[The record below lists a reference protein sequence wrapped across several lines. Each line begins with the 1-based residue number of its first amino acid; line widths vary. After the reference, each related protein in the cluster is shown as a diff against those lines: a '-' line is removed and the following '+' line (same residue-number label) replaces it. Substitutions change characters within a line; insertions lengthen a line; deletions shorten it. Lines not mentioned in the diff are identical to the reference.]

1 MRLFTAEGLAVSLF
15 HWYGFLSCYWIP
27 AFRPTFCGIKLNKTK
42 AEEHLITKVCST

>member
-15 HWYGFLSCYWIP
+15 HWYGFLSCYRIP
-27 AFRPTFCGIKLNKTK
+27 AVRPTFCGIKLNKTK